1 MPNNSIRDNLSKE
14 DIIAEIR
21 LTLSADIAHKKSIII
36 VEGQD
41 DILFLNG
48 KLDKDVLIEE
58 SFSGKLGVIE
68 IVDFF
73 ADNRVIGICDSD
85 YETTL
90 HQPPIFYYDYCC
102 LEMMIISCINAFSP
116 FCNVY
121 YSGNKTCEEL
131 RKRVL
136 VDLLRLSMYRKKN
149 TELSWGLNFKGLS
162 FPKYYNKRTKE
173 MEVANLDNDIYRIN
187 PGKSQAEFQAYKR
200 IVTESTNEEYSL
212 VDLYRITQGH
222 DFINCYKTII
232 SFSRKR
238 HEPSESELFHCMVSS
253 YHYENFS
260 ESQLFQTLSLYQQDN
275 HLSILLN

>member
-21 LTLSADIAHKKSIII
+21 LTLSADITHRKSIVI

-68 IVDFF
+68 IVDSF
-73 ADNRVIGICDSD
+73 ADSRVIGLCDID
-85 YETTL
+85 YDATL

-102 LEMMIISCINAFSP
+102 LEMMIISCNDAFSS

-121 YSGNKTCEEL
+121 YSGDKTYEEL
-131 RKRVL
+131 RKEVL
-136 VDLLRLSMYRKKN
+136 VDLLRMSMYRKKN

-162 FPKYYNKRTKE
+162 FPKCYNKKAE
-173 MEVANLDNDIYRIN
+173 KIEVAILDNNIQRIN
-187 PGKSQAEFQAYKR
+187 PGKSQEEFLVYEQIVAESINNDYL
-200 IVTESTNEEYSL
+200 L
-212 VDLYRITQGH
+212 VDLYKITQGH
-222 DFINCYKTII
+222 DFINYFKTVI
-232 SFSRKR
+232 SVSRKKS
-238 HEPSESELFHCMVSS
+238 EPSESELFHSMICS

-260 ESQLFQTLSLYQQDN
+260 DSQLYQALLLYQQYN
-275 HLSILLN
+275 HLSILAN